1 MIERAINATNI
12 SEFRI
17 SERSDVEHPK
27 QHRFEPQAQRWAHN
41 HVATVLLSKR
51 VHPPLIPGGLCNHL
65 NVS

>member
-17 SERSDVEHPK
+17 SDRSDVEHPK

-51 VHPPLIPGGLCNHL
+51 VHPP
-65 NVS
+65 